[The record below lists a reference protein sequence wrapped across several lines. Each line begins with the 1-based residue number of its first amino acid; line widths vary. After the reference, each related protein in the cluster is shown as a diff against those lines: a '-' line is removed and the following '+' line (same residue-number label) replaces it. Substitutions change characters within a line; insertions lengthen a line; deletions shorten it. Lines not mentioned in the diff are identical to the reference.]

1 MFLSVIIPAYNEEKR
16 IAKTLLAVDGFLRRQ
31 TYEYEIIVV
40 DDGSKDKTAEVVE
53 TLKNQVQNLKLI
65 DEKVNHGKGWAVRRG
80 MLEARGQYRMF
91 MDADNSTTI
100 DQVINF
106 LPYFNESYDVVIGS
120 RRIKG
125 AVIAVKQPWIRD
137 FLGGIFRLIV
147 HALVPLRVADSQAG
161 FKVFSQ
167 KAVEVIFK
175 KQTIFRWAFDV
186 EVLAIARLLGF
197 RIKEVPI
204 YWVNDLESHVK
215 LSGMIK
221 MLWEVWQ
228 VRLNLWGGKYK
239 KYA

>member
-125 AVIAVKQPWIRD
+125 AVIAVKQSWVRD

-147 HALVPLRVADSQAG
+147 HRLVPLGVTDSQAG
-161 FKVFSQ
+161 FKIFSQ
-167 KAVEVIFK
+167 KAAEVIFK